1 MFPGFFKTARMF
13 GRGDFRYVVL
23 DALNKKPMHGY
34 EIMKVIGNKFSGF
47 YSPSPGMVYPTLQML
62 EDEGHIKSK
71 SLRGK
76 KIYEIT
82 KKGKAYLK
90 SNKGTI
96 EAGTKKLEEFFGEE
110 RMELMFEI
118 KKLAKLM
125 FLSYEDL
132 SPVQIKKISK
142 IVKQLHQ
149 DVRKVIES

>member
-1 MFPGFFKTARMF
+1 
-13 GRGDFRYVVL
+13 
-23 DALNKKPMHGY
+23 
-34 EIMKVIGNKFSGF
+34 
-47 YSPSPGMVYPTLQML
+47 MVYPTLQML